1 MKTDLASAP
10 TSGRAATQSPTAPA
24 PALVLRTILV
34 PTDFSLPATEALRRA
49 EHFARHAGARLV
61 LLHAFDNT
69 EFTDAAAADLGSIG
83 PLAQYRAQAR
93 LAAAKE
99 LEAVAQASRDR
110 GLEVETRFCVGH
122 PARLIT
128 ATAAEVGADLIV
140 LSTHGRTGWKRLV
153 LGSVAESVVRFAPC
167 PVYSLHAHP
176 DSSAEVSAI
185 PTAAPVDTLAG
196 APLRLRRI
204 LVPTDFSPAA
214 ACALP
219 WAEKL
224 ARESDAI
231 VTLLHVFSPSKLAPA
246 HVGSTGFGLATP
258 LVEIYVRQVREDIER
273 QLHALCDSLRARG
286 LTVETLQL
294 DGEPAE
300 RVCGAAQ
307 SMHSD
312 LVVLATKGVSGWDR
326 PLVGSTAER
335 IVRYANSPVLVVR
348 SAPAG
353 S

>member
-1 MKTDLASAP
+1 MNSSVAP
-10 TSGRAATQSPTAPA
+10 DPTLAATPVTGTSPDPEN
-24 PALVLRTILV
+24 LVLRTILV

-49 EHFARHAGARLV
+49 EQFASHAGARLI

-69 EFTDAAAADLGSIG
+69 DFMDDGLSDLGSMG

-93 LAAAKE
+93 LVAAKE
-99 LEAVAQASRDR
+99 LEALASAARAR
-110 GLEVETRFCVGH
+110 GLEVETRFCLGH

-185 PTAAPVDTLAG
+185 PSTTPANTLAG
-196 APLRLRRI
+196 APLRLRRL
-204 LVPTDFSPAA
+204 LVATDFSAA
-214 ACALP
+214 AAKALP

-224 ARESDAI
+224 ARESGAI

-246 HVGSTGFGLATP
+246 QVGSTGFGLATP
-258 LVEIYVRQVREDIER
+258 MLELYLRQAREDIGH
-273 QLHALCDSLRARG
+273 QLDELCIGLRARG
-286 LTVETLQL
+286 LTVETLL
-294 DGEPAE
+294 LEGEAAE
-300 RVCGAAQ
+300 RVCAAAH

-312 LVVLATKGVSGWDR
+312 LVVIATKGVSGWDR

-348 SAPAG
+348 S
-353 S
+353 